1 VSELVNP
8 NDYGKFLDEILGLD
22 QKIRYVAIYDG
33 KYHAKFK
40 DELLGFFKEKEIKL
54 SFSEAK
60 KKWAIRKQMGLKI
73 GEPRFAMAQY
83 GKINRI
89 TFPIGKDGVLVV
101 TTDLYIDVNKL
112 VDNIEEIRRAF
123 EFNLPGFFYR

>member
-1 VSELVNP
+1 MSKLVSNT
-8 NDYGKFLDEILGLD
+8 DYGKFLDEILGLD

-40 DELLGFFKEKEIKL
+40 DELLGFFKEEEIKL
-54 SFSEAK
+54 SFSESK
-60 KKWAIRKQMGLKI
+60 KKWITRKQMGLKV
-73 GEPRFAMAQY
+73 GEPRFTLAQF

-89 TFPIGKDGVLVV
+89 VFPIGKDGVVVV

-112 VDNIEEIRRAF
+112 VDNIAEIRGDL
-123 EFNLPGFFYR
+123 EYNLPGFFYR